1 MSDYQPIDPSTLPEK
16 YPPALR
22 MLHWAMALCF
32 LALFING
39 FIMVDLDKEDP
50 LRPTLFAL
58 HKSVGVLTIGLL
70 AARLA
75 VRLRSVL
82 PALASGLQPL
92 ERQLMHWAHR
102 GLYLLM
108 LITPFLGWAHSDLH
122 GRGVRLFGLP
132 MPKLFPTLEDIG
144 RWPGEV
150 HSYLAYGLLA
160 LVVLHVVGVLKHRF
174 IDRACVLK
182 RML

>member
-1 MSDYQPIDPSTLPEK
+1 MSDNLSISASSLPEK

-22 MLHWAMALCF
+22 MLHWGMALCF
-32 LALFING
+32 LALFVIG
-39 FIMVDLDKEDP
+39 FIMVDLDKEDA

-58 HKSVGVLTIGLL
+58 HKSVGVLTILLL

-82 PALASGLQPL
+82 PAMASGLQPL
-92 ERQLMHWAHR
+92 ERQLAHWAHR

-108 LITPFLGWAHSDLH
+108 LITPFVGWAHSDLH

-132 MPKLFPTLEDIG
+132 MPKLFPTIEDIG

-150 HSYLAYGLLA
+150 HGYLAYGLLA
-160 LVVLHVVGVLKHRF
+160 LVVLHGAGMLKHRY
-174 IDRACVLK
+174 IDRSCVLK